1 MKKLTFLFIS
11 LLSVLNIS
19 ATVYSGS
26 CGTNARYTLDTTTG
40 VLSITGTGAMTDY
53 SSKKA
58 PWYSQSSYIKTIEI
72 ADGITSIGQSAF
84 TYCKYCT
91 SITVP
96 KSITSIGIGAFASCS
111 SLTSITIPNGVTS
124 IGTSVFSNC
133 SSLTSII
140 IPNSVT
146 EIGVSAFS
154 YCTSLTS
161 ITIPNNVTS
170 IGMAAFYGC
179 SSLTSIT
186 ISNNITSIE
195 VNTFAGCSS
204 LTAVTIP
211 KNVTSIGKS
220 AFAQCIKL
228 ASVTIPNSVT
238 SIGET
243 AFDCC
248 TALTSITIPNSVTSI
263 GISAFNGA
271 GLTSVSIPNSVTS
284 IEGGSFASCLKLTSV
299 TIPNS
304 VTSIESSAFS
314 GCKVLT
320 EVYCFAESV
329 PTTNSNVFDNSNTN
343 YATLYVPESSIA
355 GYKAA
360 KPWRYF
366 GNIVALP
373 DVPTTQSI
381 EINEINFP
389 DENFRNW
396 ILSQTYGSDGK
407 LTENEIAEVKSINV
421 CYKEIQSLQGIE
433 HFTALVSLYC
443 YGNKLT
449 SFDISKNTALETLNC
464 SYCGLTSLDVSF
476 NTALKDLQCYSNPLK
491 SLDVSKNTA
500 LESLSCYYNQLTT
513 LDVSHN
519 TALKDLQCCTNKLTS
534 LDLSNNTA
542 LTTLHCY
549 VNQLTSLELSHN
561 TQLTTLGCYSNMI
574 KDNEMDALVNS
585 LPTVSN
591 GRMDVLMNYKEEDG
605 NAMTTTQVK
614 KAKAKGWTP
623 YHFDPE
629 TLSWVEYAGSEPK
642 KCATPIIIYNN
653 GKVMFYCATEG
664 VKYNYSIVSS
674 VEGCDNILTLPTSC
688 KISVYA
694 TKEGY
699 EPSDP
704 FTQEISMNSLIGKLG
719 DVNKDG
725 KINMQDAMFIVN
737 YILKGNFP
745 NE

>member
-1 MKKLTFLFIS
+1 M
-11 LLSVLNIS
+11 
-19 ATVYSGS
+19 
-26 CGTNARYTLDTTTG
+26 
-40 VLSITGTGAMTDY
+40 
-53 SSKKA
+53 
-58 PWYSQSSYIKTIEI
+58 
-72 ADGITSIGQSAF
+72 
-84 TYCKYCT
+84 
-91 SITVP
+91 
-96 KSITSIGIGAFASCS
+96 
-111 SLTSITIPNGVTS
+111 
-124 IGTSVFSNC
+124 
-133 SSLTSII
+133 
-140 IPNSVT
+140 
-146 EIGVSAFS
+146 
-154 YCTSLTS
+154 
-161 ITIPNNVTS
+161 
-170 IGMAAFYGC
+170 
-179 SSLTSIT
+179 
-186 ISNNITSIE
+186 
-195 VNTFAGCSS
+195 
-204 LTAVTIP
+204 
-211 KNVTSIGKS
+211 
-220 AFAQCIKL
+220 
-228 ASVTIPNSVT
+228 
-238 SIGET
+238 
-243 AFDCC
+243 
-248 TALTSITIPNSVTSI
+248 
-263 GISAFNGA
+263 
-271 GLTSVSIPNSVTS
+271 
-284 IEGGSFASCLKLTSV
+284 
-299 TIPNS
+299 
-304 VTSIESSAFS
+304 
-314 GCKVLT
+314 
-320 EVYCFAESV
+320 
-329 PTTNSNVFDNSNTN
+329 
-343 YATLYVPESSIA
+343 
-355 GYKAA
+355 
-360 KPWRYF
+360 
-366 GNIVALP
+366 
-373 DVPTTQSI
+373 
-381 EINEINFP
+381 
-389 DENFRNW
+389 
-396 ILSQTYGSDGK
+396 
-407 LTENEIAEVKSINV
+407 
-421 CYKEIQSLQGIE
+421 
-433 HFTALVSLYC
+433 
-443 YGNKLT
+443 
-449 SFDISKNTALETLNC
+449 
-464 SYCGLTSLDVSF
+464 
-476 NTALKDLQCYSNPLK
+476 
-491 SLDVSKNTA
+491 SKNTA